1 MPDKPVAEIVIDEP
15 LIRGLLRE
23 QAPRLAREPLRH
35 VADGWDCSVWRV
47 GERFAVRMPRRALGA
62 QLVLHE
68 QQHLGAI
75 SARLA
80 PLRIPAPVVAGRP
93 SAAYPWHWSI
103 VPWADGVP
111 GLSIARSDRGG
122 WAVPLAEALRRL
134 HVIAKGEFP
143 ANPYRGVPLR
153 ERDEAIRAR
162 LGQAEVDL
170 GPRTARSLSAVW
182 QAGVAAATWGSGPV
196 WIHGDLH
203 PGNLI
208 ADGGALVS
216 IIDFGDLTA
225 GDPACDLAVAW
236 LAFDA
241 RGRAVFRTELQ
252 GVYDTPTWVRARAWA
267 AAVALMLVL
276 QSDDDPAY
284 RTLGWEAVGE
294 LVVEAGGSP
303 H

>member
-1 MPDKPVAEIVIDEP
+1 MPDKPAAEIVIDEP

-23 QAPRLAREPLRH
+23 QAPGLAREPLRH

-80 PLRIPAPVVAGRP
+80 PLRIPDPVVAGRP

-103 VPWADGVP
+103 VPWADGTP
-111 GLSIARSDRGG
+111 GLSVARSDRGG
-122 WAVPLAEALRRL
+122 WAVPLARALRRL
-134 HVIAKGEFP
+134 HVVAKGEFP
-143 ANPYRGVPLR
+143 VNPYRGVPLR
-153 ERDEAIRAR
+153 ERDAAIRAR
-162 LGQAEVDL
+162 LRQAEVFL
-170 GPRTARSLSAVW
+170 GVGTARSLSAVW
-182 QAGVAAATWGSGPV
+182 QAGVAAVAWTSGPV
-196 WIHGDLH
+196 RIHGDLH

-208 ADGGALVS
+208 ADGSALVS

-225 GDPACDLAVAW
+225 GDPAYDLAVAW

-241 RGRAVFRTELQ
+241 RGRAAFQAELQ
-252 GVYDTPTWVRARAWA
+252 GVYDAPTWMRARAWA

-276 QSDDDPAY
+276 QSDDDPDY
-284 RTLGWEAVGE
+284 RRLGREVVAE
-294 LVVEAGGSP
+294 LVPESSP